1 MVKYRN
7 GGFLLSTNIECIDVG
22 KSYLGDGIK
31 TNAVKNINLKF
42 TKGEFISIVGPSGS
56 GKSTLLS
63 LLGTLD
69 FPTSGKI
76 LYDGEEIVKKSKKT
90 ISDFRF
96 EHIGFIFQQFHLLPT
111 LTALE
116 NVLSPL
122 FARKVSYNKIE
133 RAKEVLAQV
142 GLSDKAN
149 SLPSQLSGGQQ
160 QRIAIARAIVHKPD
174 WLLADEPTGNLD
186 SETGDTIFELIQQ
199 LNQQEGCGVFFV
211 THDPKLATKANRTI
225 TMKDGIVISD
235 KTGERIC

>member
-1 MVKYRN
+1 MSLK
-7 GGFLLSTNIECIDVG
+7 IEYLDVG
-22 KSYLGDGIK
+22 KSYAGDGVT
-31 TNAVKNINLKF
+31 TNAVQHINLSF
-42 TKGEFISIVGPSGS
+42 SKGEFTSIVGPSGS

-63 LLGTLD
+63 LIGTLD
-69 FPTSGKI
+69 SPTSGKI
-76 LYDGEEIVKKSKKT
+76 LYDGVEIVKKNKKA

-122 FARKVSYNKIE
+122 FARKVPYNKIE
-133 RAKEVLAQV
+133 RAKEVLEQV
-142 GLSDKAN
+142 GLSDKEN

-186 SETGDTIFELIQQ
+186 TETGERIFDLIQE

-211 THDPKLATKANRTI
+211 THDPKLAAKANRMI
-225 TMKDGIVISD
+225 TMKDGMVLSD
-235 KTGERIC
+235 KKGEFA